1 MSSDAGERKNGMA
14 EAPSQKGDGRFPSTE
29 WTLVARLR
37 HRDPAECKKALDE
50 LCAQYHF
57 PLYCFI
63 RQRGLAHHDAQDAL
77 HDFLAKLLR
86 LDSLA
91 DLEQEK
97 GRLRTFLSK
106 ALDRFLIT
114 RHHRERRRGAHEV
127 SLEDDAGFAFD
138 PRMEQRFEREM
149 KSAAATPDVLFD
161 RQWCGQLMKVV
172 LRRLKVRYHEKQKAA
187 LYEVLSPV
195 LASGG
200 SLRGHDAPALAAR
213 LAMTEGAMRSAL
225 MRMLR
230 DYRALI
236 VEEVRQTVGS
246 KEAVEAEI
254 ADLMRALVTS
264 G

>member
-1 MSSDAGERKNGMA
+1 MA
-14 EAPSQKGDGRFPSTE
+14 ATPSQKGDGKFPSTE

-37 HRDPAECKKALDE
+37 HTDPQECRKALNE

-63 RQRGLAHHDAQDAL
+63 RQRGLSHHDAQDAL

-86 LDSLA
+86 LDALA
-91 DLEQEK
+91 ELEKEK

-106 ALDRFLIT
+106 AVERFLIT
-114 RHHRERRRGAHEV
+114 RHHRERRRGEREV
-127 SLEDDAGFAFD
+127 SLEDQQFVFD
-138 PRMEQRFEREM
+138 PKMEQRFERAM

-161 RQWCGQLMKVV
+161 RQWCGQLLKVV
-172 LRRLKVRYHEKQKAA
+172 LRRLKASYHKKEKTA
-187 LYEVLSPV
+187 LYDVLSPV

-200 SLRGHDAPALAAR
+200 SLRGHDAPALAAQ
-213 LAMTEGAMRSAL
+213 LSMTEGAMRTAL

-230 DYRALI
+230 EYRAL
-236 VEEVRQTVGS
+236 VVQEVRHTVGS
-246 KEAVEAEI
+246 REAVETEI
-254 ADLMRALVTS
+254 SDLMKALVAN

>member
-1 MSSDAGERKNGMA
+1 MA
-14 EAPSQKGDGRFPSTE
+14 AAPPQKGDGKFPSTE

-37 HRDPAECKKALDE
+37 HADPKECKKALNE

-63 RQRGLAHHDAQDAL
+63 RQRGLSHHDAQDAL

-86 LDSLA
+86 LDALT
-91 DLEQEK
+91 DLEKEK

-114 RHHRERRRGAHEV
+114 LHHRERRRGQREV
-127 SLEDDAGFAFD
+127 SLEDEQFAFD
-138 PRMEQRFEREM
+138 PRMEQRFERAI

-161 RQWCGQLMKVV
+161 RQWCTQLMKVV
-172 LRRLKVRYHEKQKAA
+172 LRRLKSRYQEKQKGP
-187 LYEVLSPV
+187 LYDVLSPV
-195 LASGG
+195 LVSGG
-200 SLRGHDAPALAAR
+200 SLRGHDAAALATK
-213 LAMTEGAMRSAL
+213 LAMTEGAMRTAL
-225 MRMLR
+225 TRMLR
-230 DYRALI
+230 DYRVLV

-246 KEAVEAEI
+246 KEAVETEI
-254 ADLMRALVTS
+254 ADLMQILVTS

>member
-1 MSSDAGERKNGMA
+1 MA
-14 EAPSQKGDGRFPSTE
+14 AAPSQKGDGKFPSTE

-37 HRDPAECKKALDE
+37 HKDPKECKKALND

-63 RQRGLAHHDAQDAL
+63 RQRGLSHHDAQDAL

-86 LDSLA
+86 LDALA
-91 DLEQEK
+91 DLEKEK

-106 ALDRFLIT
+106 AMDRFLIT
-114 RHHRERRRGAHEV
+114 RHHRERRRGEREV
-127 SLEDDAGFAFD
+127 SLEDEQFTFD
-138 PRMEQRFEREM
+138 PRMEQRFERAT

-161 RQWCGQLMKVV
+161 RQWCAQLLKVV
-172 LRRLKVRYHEKQKAA
+172 LRGLRNRYQEKQKGA
-187 LYEVLSPV
+187 LFDILSPV

-213 LAMTEGAMRSAL
+213 LEMTEGAMRTAL

-230 DYRALI
+230 EYRAL
-236 VEEVRQTVGS
+236 VVQEVRHTVGS
-246 KEAVEAEI
+246 REAVETEI
-254 ADLMRALVTS
+254 SDLMKAIVENA
-264 G
+264 